1 MIKKVIIGIGEVAI
15 EENPSVLVTL
25 GLGSC
30 VGVCMRDPVARIGG
44 MAHVMLPES
53 PSTNDI
59 KTPGKYANTAVDYL
73 VEKLV
78 AKGASKSR
86 LEAKIAGGASMFE
99 SGSMNI
105 GQRNVES
112 VKNRLKYHGI
122 VLKAEDT
129 GGNRARSIEYNI
141 ETGKLLIRKVGGG
154 ETVQI
159 TEI

>member
-1 MIKKVIIGIGEVAI
+1 MTRKVIIGIGEIAI
-15 EENPSVLVTL
+15 ESNPCVLVTL

-30 VGVCMRDPVARIGG
+30 VGVCMRDPVAKIGG

-53 PSTNDI
+53 PGKDV
-59 KTPGKYANTAVDYL
+59 KTPGKYADTAVDYL

-78 AKGASKSR
+78 ERGAVKSR

-105 GQRNVES
+105 GQRNVEA
-112 VKNRLKYHGI
+112 VKNRLKFHGI
-122 VLKAEDT
+122 PLKAEDT

-159 TEI
+159 IEI

>member
-1 MIKKVIIGIGEVAI
+1 MTRKVIIGIGEAAI
-15 EENPSVLVTL
+15 EENPCIIVTL

-30 VGVCMRDPVARIGG
+30 VGVCIRDPVAKVGG

-53 PSTNDI
+53 PGKDV
-59 KTPGKYANTAVDYL
+59 KTPAKYGDTAVDYL
-73 VEKLV
+73 VDKLV

-112 VKNRLKYHGI
+112 VKNRLRFHGI
-122 VLKAEDT
+122 PLKAEDT
-129 GGNRARSIEYNI
+129 GGNRARSIEYNL
-141 ETGKLLIRKVGGG
+141 ETGKLLVRKVGGG

-159 TEI
+159 VEI

>member
-1 MIKKVIIGIGEVAI
+1 MVKKIIIGIGETAI
-15 EENPSVLVTL
+15 EKNPAIIVTL

-53 PSTNDI
+53 SDRNV
-59 KTPGKYANTAVDYL
+59 KNVGKYADTAVKYL

-78 AKGASKSR
+78 EMGATQSR
-86 LEAKIAGGASMFE
+86 IEAKIAGGAAMFD
-99 SGSMNI
+99 SGTMNI
-105 GQRNVES
+105 GKKNVDA
-112 VKNRLKYHGI
+112 VKYWLKYYGI
-122 VLKAEDT
+122 PLKAEDT

-141 ETGKLLIRKVGGG
+141 ESGKLLVRKVGGG

-159 TEI
+159 IEI